1 MADPTGTPPG
11 DGGAGGSD
19 SRIIQTDL
27 RNEMSRSYLEYA
39 MSVIVG
45 RALPDAR
52 DGLKPVHR
60 RILYAMYELGLS
72 SDRPYRK
79 CARVVG
85 EVLGKYH
92 PHGDTAVYDALVRMA
107 QDFSMRMPLVDGHGN
122 FGSVDNDP
130 PAAMRYTESRLQA
143 LTSDALLEDI
153 ESETVDFI
161 DNFDGSQQEPTVL
174 PARIPQLLLNGST
187 GIAVGMATNIPPHN
201 LSELIDGVLALIA
214 NPELDDRAL
223 QAIIPG
229 PDFPTGGQIL
239 GRRGIR
245 ETYNSGRGSITMRG
259 VASIETI
266 EAKGR
271 PDRDA
276 VIITEL
282 PYQTNKAALIERIA
296 ELVNDKKLE
305 GISDIRDESDR
316 DGMRIVIELRRDAY
330 PQVVLNNLFKLTPLQ
345 SNFNAYML
353 ALVGGEPLLLT
364 LRKLLQVFLDF
375 RIETI
380 ERRTRYLLRKA
391 EERDHILLGLLV
403 ALDHLDAIIALIR
416 AAADTATARQQLI
429 DQFGLSEIQSDAILQ
444 MQLRRLTALEADKI
458 RLEHEDLLAKIAD
471 YQDILSRRERVL
483 GLIQEE
489 LAALRGRYNSPRRT
503 QILDLEGGLEDI
515 DLIANERSVVLLT
528 ANGYLKRMP
537 VSEFEATS
545 RGTRGKAGT
554 RSQGE
559 ESVRLFISCNDHDD
573 LLLFSDRGVVYS
585 VPAYRVPVGSRA
597 AKGTPVVQLL
607 PIPREEAITSLLAVS
622 GYDADAV
629 LVMLTR
635 GGFIKRTLLSAF
647 ANIRSNGLIAISLE
661 AGDALRWVRL
671 AQPGDSVLIGSL
683 RGMTI
688 HFRLSDEE
696 LRPLGR
702 SARGV
707 RAMNLRGSDEL
718 VSMDVL
724 PAELADRVASSS
736 AAEEGE
742 AEVEGDELAN
752 AEGPWVLVASASGL
766 GKRVPVDQFRLQ
778 KRAGMGLRA
787 IKFRREG
794 DALIGLR
801 VLGAGEELLL
811 VSERG
816 VIVRMQ
822 ADAIPQQS
830 RAATGVRLQRLDA
843 GDHLAEVVLVPPA
856 APEEEGA
863 EGVGE
868 AAAGGGVGGAGGVGG
883 GGVAGI
889 EAHLA
894 SADAEPETS
903 REGLSAAADEADE
916 ADEADLEDDET
927 EG

>member
-1 MADPTGTPPG
+1 MADPTGPG
-11 DGGAGGSD
+11 ENSPGESDG
-19 SRIIQTDL
+19 RIIQTDL
-27 RNEMSRSYLEYA
+27 RNEMSRSYMEYA

-60 RILYAMYELGLS
+60 RILYAMYELGLTN
-72 SDRPYRK
+72 DRPYRK

-107 QDFSMRMPLVDGHGN
+107 QDFSMRMPLIDGHGN

-143 LTSDALLEDI
+143 LTTDALLEDI
-153 ESETVDFI
+153 ESETVDFV
-161 DNFDGSQQEPTVL
+161 DNFDGSQQEPTVM

-201 LSELIDGVLALIA
+201 LTELIDGLLALIA
-214 NPELDDRAL
+214 NPELEERAL
-223 QAIIPG
+223 LAIIPG

-245 ETYNSGRGSITMRG
+245 ETYTTGRGSVTMRG
-259 VASIETI
+259 VANIESI

-305 GISDIRDESDR
+305 GIADIRDESDR

-345 SNFNAYML
+345 NNFNAYML
-353 ALVGGEPLLLT
+353 ALVKGEPILLT
-364 LRKLLQVFLDF
+364 LRKLLEVFLDF
-375 RIETI
+375 RVETI

-391 EERDHILLGLLV
+391 EERDHILLGLLI
-403 ALDHLDAIIALIR
+403 ALDNLDAIIALIR
-416 AAADTATARQQLI
+416 SAADTASARQGLM
-429 DQFGLSEIQSDAILQ
+429 DQFGLSEVQADAILQ

-458 RLEHEDLLAKIAD
+458 RLEHDDLLAKITD
-471 YQDILSRRERVL
+471 YQDILARRERVF
-483 GLIQEE
+483 GLITDE
-489 LAALRGRYNSPRRT
+489 LQAIRSRYNSPRRT
-503 QILDLEGGLEDI
+503 EILDLEGGLDDI

-528 ANGYLKRMP
+528 ENGYLKRMP

-559 ESVRLFISCNDHDD
+559 EAVKLFISCNDHDS

-585 VPAYRVPVGSRA
+585 VPAYRVPISSRA
-597 AKGTPVVQLL
+597 AKGTPIVQLL
-607 PIPREEAITSLLAVS
+607 PIPREEAITSLVS
-622 GYDADAV
+622 VAAFDDDV
-629 LVMLTR
+629 QLVMLTS
-635 GGFIKRTLLSAF
+635 GGFIKRTRLSAF

-661 AGDALRWVRL
+661 EGDDLRWVRL
-671 AQPGDSVLIGSL
+671 ALPGDSVLIGSL
-683 RGMTI
+683 KGMTI

-702 SARGV
+702 TARGV
-707 RAMNLRGSDEL
+707 RAMNLREGDRL

-724 PAELADRVASSS
+724 PAELADRVASSE
-736 AAEEGE
+736 AA
-742 AEVEGDELAN
+742 ADDDEGDEVA
-752 AEGPWVLVASASGL
+752 ASEGPWVLVASASGL

-778 KRAGMGLRA
+778 KRAGMGLRCM
-787 IKFRREG
+787 KFRRDG
-794 DALIGLR
+794 DVLVGLK

-816 VIVRMQ
+816 VIVRMP

-830 RAATGVRLQRLDA
+830 RAATGVRLQRIDT
-843 GDHLAEVVLVPPA
+843 GDRLAEVVLVPPA
-856 APEEEGA
+856 PEEEDSEGEEA
-863 EGVGE
+863 ELGGSAALALSDGDTATESIDLADGENPSESIGSPDGE
-868 AAAGGGVGGAGGVGG
+868 AA
-883 GGVAGI
+883 
-889 EAHLA
+889 
-894 SADAEPETS
+894 D
-903 REGLSAAADEADE
+903 
-916 ADEADLEDDET
+916 
-927 EG
+927 

>member
-1 MADPTGTPPG
+1 MADPTGPG
-11 DGGAGGSD
+11 ASDG
-19 SRIIQTDL
+19 RIIQTDL

-60 RILYAMYELGLS
+60 RILYAMYELGLT

-107 QDFSMRMPLVDGHGN
+107 QDFSMRMPLIDGHGN

-143 LTSDALLEDI
+143 LTTDSLLEDI
-153 ESETVDFI
+153 EAETVDFI
-161 DNFDGSQQEPTVL
+161 DNFDGSQQEPTVM
-174 PARIPQLLLNGST
+174 PARVPHLLLNGSS

-201 LSELIDGVLALIA
+201 LTELIDGLLALIA
-214 NPELDDRAL
+214 NPELEDRQL
-223 QAIIPG
+223 LAIIPG

-245 ETYNSGRGSITMRG
+245 EAYTTGRGSVTMRG
-259 VASIETI
+259 VAAIETV
-266 EAKGR
+266 EGKGR

-305 GISDIRDESDR
+305 GIADIRDESDR

-345 SNFNAYML
+345 NNFSAYML
-353 ALVGGEPLLLT
+353 ALVNGEPILLT
-364 LRKLLQVFLDF
+364 LRKMLEVFLEF

-391 EERDHILLGLLV
+391 EERDHLLLGLLL
-403 ALDHLDAIIALIR
+403 ALEQLDPIIALIR
-416 AAADTATARQQLI
+416 AAADAATARLQL
-429 DQFGLSEIQSDAILQ
+429 QERHGLSEVQADAILQ

-458 RLEHEDLLAKIAD
+458 RLEHEDLVTKIAD
-471 YQDILSRRERVL
+471 YKDILGRRERVL
-483 GLIQEE
+483 GIIQDE
-489 LAALRGRYNSPRRT
+489 LHALRARYDSPRRT
-503 QILDLEGGLEDI
+503 EILDLEGGLEDI

-528 ANGYLKRMP
+528 ETGYLKRMP

-554 RSQGE
+554 KSQGE
-559 ESVRLFISCNDHDD
+559 EGVKLFISCNDHDS

-585 VPAYRVPVGSRA
+585 VPAYRVPICSRT
-597 AKGTPVVQLL
+597 AKGTPIVQLL
-607 PIPREEAITSLLAVS
+607 PIPREELITSLLAV
-622 GYDADAV
+622 GGFEEHEQ
-629 LVMLTR
+629 LVMLTS
-635 GGFIKRTLLSAF
+635 GGYIKRTRLSAF
-647 ANIRSNGLIAISLE
+647 ANIRSNGLIAIALE
-661 AGDALRWVRL
+661 DGDALCWVRQAL
-671 AQPGDSVLIGSL
+671 PGDSVLIGSTK
-683 RGMTI
+683 GMTI

-702 SARGV
+702 TARGV
-707 RAMNLRGSDEL
+707 RAMNLRPGDAL

-724 PAELADRVASSS
+724 PAELADQVASS
-736 AAEEGE
+736 AESELDGE
-742 AEVEGDELAN
+742 ADLDAEGLEETA
-752 AEGPWVLVASASGL
+752 ASEGPWVLVASASGL
-766 GKRVPVDQFRLQ
+766 GKRVPVNQFRLQ
-778 KRAGMGLRA
+778 RRAGMGLRA
-787 IKFRREG
+787 IKFRRDG
-794 DALIGLR
+794 DALVGLK
-801 VLGAGEELLL
+801 VMGAGEELLL

-816 VIVRMQ
+816 VIVRMS

-830 RAATGVRLQRLDA
+830 RAATGVRLQKLDS
-843 GDHLAEVVLVPPA
+843 GDRLAEVVLVPP
-856 APEEEGA
+856 
-863 EGVGE
+863 
-868 AAAGGGVGGAGGVGG
+868 
-883 GGVAGI
+883 
-889 EAHLA
+889 
-894 SADAEPETS
+894 SADEEDALIGP
-903 REGLSAAADEADE
+903 
-916 ADEADLEDDET
+916 DLEDPASEGAMAANET
-927 EG
+927 EANATEANPDEATAVEANLAEPDPESGESAD

>member
-1 MADPTGTPPG
+1 MADPTGPG
-11 DGGAGGSD
+11 ESDG
-19 SRIIQTDL
+19 RIIQTDL
-27 RNEMSRSYLEYA
+27 RIEMSRSYLEYA

-60 RILYAMYELGLS
+60 RILYAMYELGLT

-107 QDFSMRMPLVDGHGN
+107 QDFSMRMPLIDGHGN

-143 LTSDALLEDI
+143 LTTDSLLEDI
-153 ESETVDFI
+153 EAETVDFI
-161 DNFDGSQQEPTVL
+161 DNFDGSQQEPTVM
-174 PARIPQLLLNGST
+174 PARVPHLLLNGSS

-201 LSELIDGVLALIA
+201 LTELIDGLLALIA
-214 NPELDDRAL
+214 NPELEERQL
-223 QAIIPG
+223 LAIIPG

-245 ETYNSGRGSITMRG
+245 EAYTTGRGSVTMRG
-259 VASIETI
+259 VASIETV
-266 EAKGR
+266 EGKGR

-305 GISDIRDESDR
+305 GIADIRDESDR

-345 SNFNAYML
+345 NNFSAYML
-353 ALVGGEPLLLT
+353 ALVNGEPILLT
-364 LRKLLQVFLDF
+364 LRRMLEVFLDF

-391 EERDHILLGLLV
+391 EERDHLLLGLLR
-403 ALDHLDAIIALIR
+403 ALEQLDPIIALIR
-416 AAADTATARQQLI
+416 AAADAATARIQL
-429 DQFGLSEIQSDAILQ
+429 QERHGLSEVQADAILQ

-458 RLEHEDLLAKIAD
+458 RLEHEDLVTKIAD
-471 YQDILSRRERVL
+471 YKDILGRRERVL
-483 GLIQEE
+483 GIIQDE
-489 LAALRGRYNSPRRT
+489 LHALRTRYDSPRRT
-503 QILDLEGGLEDI
+503 EILDLEGGLEDI

-528 ANGYLKRMP
+528 ETGYLKRMP

-554 RSQGE
+554 KSQGE
-559 ESVRLFISCNDHDD
+559 EGVKLFISCNDHDS

-585 VPAYRVPVGSRA
+585 VPAYRVPICSRA
-597 AKGTPVVQLL
+597 AKGTPIVQLL
-607 PIPREEAITSLLAVS
+607 PIPREELITSLLAV
-622 GYDADAV
+622 GGFEEHEQ
-629 LVMLTR
+629 LVMLTS
-635 GGFIKRTLLSAF
+635 GGYIKRTRLSAF
-647 ANIRSNGLIAISLE
+647 ANIRSNGLIAIALE
-661 AGDALRWVRL
+661 DGDALCWVRQAL
-671 AQPGDSVLIGSL
+671 PGDSVLIGSTK
-683 RGMTI
+683 GMTI

-702 SARGV
+702 TARGV
-707 RAMNLRGSDEL
+707 RAMNLRPGDSL

-724 PAELADRVASSS
+724 PAELADLVASS
-736 AAEEGE
+736 AEGE
-742 AEVEGDELAN
+742 LDGEADLDAEGLEETA
-752 AEGPWVLVASASGL
+752 ASEGPWVLVASASGL
-766 GKRVPVDQFRLQ
+766 GKRVPVSQFRLQ
-778 KRAGMGLRA
+778 RRAGMGLRA
-787 IKFRREG
+787 IKFRRDG
-794 DALIGLR
+794 DALVGLK

-816 VIVRMQ
+816 VIVRMS

-830 RAATGVRLQRLDA
+830 RAATGVRLQKLDS
-843 GDHLAEVVLVPPA
+843 GDRLAEVVLVPPSADEEDPLIGPDQDAAA
-856 APEEEGA
+856 APGDA
-863 EGVGE
+863 SE
-868 AAAGGGVGGAGGVGG
+868 AGDGS
-883 GGVAGI
+883 
-889 EAHLA
+889 EA
-894 SADAEPETS
+894 SDAT
-903 REGLSAAADEADE
+903 D
-916 ADEADLEDDET
+916 
-927 EG
+927 

>member
-1 MADPTGTPPG
+1 MADPTGQPPG
-11 DGGAGGSD
+11 AGENNPGDKGPGEGDG
-19 SRIIQTDL
+19 RIIQTDL

-60 RILYAMYELGLS
+60 RILYAMYELGLT

-107 QDFSMRMPLVDGHGN
+107 QDFSMRMPLIDGHGN

-143 LTSDALLEDI
+143 LTSDSLLEDI
-153 ESETVDFI
+153 ESETVPFI

-201 LSELIDGVLALIA
+201 LGELIDGLQALIA
-214 NPELDDRAL
+214 NPELDDRTL
-223 QAIIPG
+223 FSLIPG

-239 GRRGIR
+239 GRSGIR
-245 ETYNSGRGSITMRG
+245 EMTQTGRGSVTMRG
-259 VASIETI
+259 VARIETI
-266 EAKGR
+266 EAPGR

-305 GISDIRDESDR
+305 GIADIRDESDR

-353 ALVGGEPLLLT
+353 ALVGNEPVLLT
-364 LRKLLQVFLDF
+364 LRKMLQVFLDF
-375 RIETI
+375 RVETI

-391 EERDHILLGLLV
+391 EERDHILLGLLI
-403 ALDHLDAIIALIR
+403 ALDNLDAIIALIR
-416 AAADTATARQQLI
+416 AAADTATARQQLTER
-429 DQFGLSEIQSDAILQ
+429 FGLSEVQADAILQ

-458 RLEHEDLLAKIAD
+458 RLEHEDLLAKITD
-471 YQDILSRRERVL
+471 YKDILARRERVF
-483 GLIQEE
+483 GLISEE
-489 LAALRGRYNSPRRT
+489 LHAIRSKYNSPRRT

-528 ANGYLKRMP
+528 ETGYLKRMP

-559 ESVRLFISCNDHDD
+559 EAVKLFISCNDHDAM
-573 LLLFSDRGVVYS
+573 LLFSDRGVVYS
-585 VPAYRVPVGSRA
+585 LPAYRVPICSRT
-597 AKGTPVVQLL
+597 AKGTPIVQLL
-607 PIPREEAITSLLAVS
+607 PIPREEAITSVLAVS
-622 GYDADAV
+622 NFGEDEQ
-629 LVMLTR
+629 LVMLTSK
-635 GGFIKRTLLSAF
+635 GYIKRTTLSAF
-647 ANIRSNGLIAISLE
+647 ANIRVNGLIAISLE
-661 AGDALRWVRL
+661 EGDALRWVRL
-671 AQPGDSVLIGSL
+671 ALPGDSVLIGS
-683 RGMTI
+683 RNGMTI

-702 SARGV
+702 TARGV
-707 RAMNLRGSDEL
+707 RSMNLRGGDRL

-724 PAELADRVASSS
+724 PAELADRVAEG
-736 AAEEGE
+736 ADDEEGE
-742 AEVEGDELAN
+742 GEEVISS
-752 AEGPWVLVASASGL
+752 EGPWVLVASASGL
-766 GKRVPVDQFRLQ
+766 GKRVPVQQFRLQ

-787 IKFRREG
+787 MRFRREG
-794 DALIGLR
+794 DVLIGLK
-801 VLGAGEELLL
+801 VLGSGEELLL
-811 VSERG
+811 VSEKG

-822 ADAIPQQS
+822 ADAVSQQS

-843 GDHLAEVVLVPPA
+843 GDRLAEVVLVPPA
-856 APEEEGA
+856 AAGEETPA
-863 EGVGE
+863 T
-868 AAAGGGVGGAGGVGG
+868 ATP
-883 GGVAGI
+883 
-889 EAHLA
+889 
-894 SADAEPETS
+894 STADAEAPVEAQTP
-903 REGLSAAADEADE
+903 AASEALANE
-916 ADEADLEDDET
+916 KVDDERVDDSA
-927 EG
+927 ED

>member
-1 MADPTGTPPG
+1 MAQSTGALTPG
-11 DGGAGGSD
+11 DSD
-19 SRIIQTDL
+19 GRIIQTDL

-60 RILYAMYELGLS
+60 RILYAMYELGLT

-107 QDFSMRMPLVDGHGN
+107 QDFSLRMPLIDGHGN

-130 PAAMRYTESRLQA
+130 PAAMRYTESRLQS
-143 LTSDALLEDI
+143 LTTDALLEDI
-153 ESETVDFI
+153 ESETVDFV

-174 PARIPQLLLNGST
+174 PARLPQLLLNGSS

-201 LSELIDGVLALIA
+201 PGELIDGLLALIA
-214 NPELDDRAL
+214 DPELGDRELSAL
-223 QAIIPG
+223 IPG

-239 GRRGIR
+239 GRNGIR
-245 ETYNSGRGSITMRG
+245 EIYATGRGSVTMRG
-259 VASIETI
+259 VASIETT
-266 EAKGR
+266 EAAGR

-353 ALVGGEPLLLT
+353 ALVGSEPVLLN
-364 LRKLLQVFLDF
+364 LRRMLEVFLEF
-375 RIETI
+375 RVATV
-380 ERRTRYLLRKA
+380 ERRTRFLLRKA

-403 ALDHLDAIIALIR
+403 ALDNLDAIIALIR
-416 AAADTATARQQLI
+416 GAADTASARAGLI
-429 DQFGLSEIQSDAILQ
+429 EQFGLSETQADAILQ

-458 RLEHEDLLAKIAD
+458 RLEHEDLLAKITD
-471 YQDILSRRERVL
+471 YKDILARRERVF
-483 GLIQEE
+483 GIITDE
-489 LAALRGRYNSPRRT
+489 LTALKERYSSPRRT
-503 QILDLEGGLEDI
+503 EILDLEGGLEDI

-528 ANGYLKRMP
+528 ENGYLKRMP
-537 VSEFEATS
+537 VNEFEATS

-559 ESVRLFISCNDHDD
+559 EAVRLFISCNDHDN
-573 LLLFSDRGVVYS
+573 LLLFSDRGVVYT
-585 VPAYRVPVGSRA
+585 VPAYRVPLCSRA
-597 AKGTPVVQLL
+597 AKGTPIVQLL
-607 PIPREEAITSLLAVS
+607 PIPREEQITSLVAVS
-622 GYDADAV
+622 EFSDDGV

-635 GGFIKRTLLSAF
+635 GGYIKRTRLPAF

-661 AGDALRWVRL
+661 AGDALTWVRL
-671 AQPGDSVLIGSL
+671 ALPGDSILIGS
-683 RGMTI
+683 RSGMTI

-707 RAMNLRGSDEL
+707 RAMTLRDGDQL
-718 VSMDVL
+718 VGLDVL
-724 PAELADRVASSS
+724 PAELADRVARSI
-736 AAEEGE
+736 ATGEEE
-742 AEVEGDELAN
+742 AEDLTPS
-752 AEGPWVLVASASGL
+752 EGPWVLVASASGL

-787 IKFRREG
+787 IKFRRNG
-794 DALIGLR
+794 DALVGLK

-816 VIVRMQ
+816 VIVRTR
-822 ADAIPQQS
+822 ADAVPQQS
-830 RAATGVRLQRLDA
+830 RAATGVRLQKLDA
-843 GDHLAEVVLVPPA
+843 GDRLAEVVLVPPA
-856 APEEEGA
+856 PEGDPAETGGDGAAPLT
-863 EGVGE
+863 V
-868 AAAGGGVGGAGGVGG
+868 
-883 GGVAGI
+883 
-889 EAHLA
+889 
-894 SADAEPETS
+894 
-903 REGLSAAADEADE
+903 
-916 ADEADLEDDET
+916 
-927 EG
+927 